1 MKTIT
6 AIAVLLAASP
16 ALADTQ
22 IDTAL
27 AGQRGAF
34 AAQVAL
40 TTTVELK
47 PARAD
52 YKPSPVL
59 AQPLCKLH
67 MRPADQPV
75 GKPFWI
81 DGPEAPRGTR
91 YELCDYIGTVSVV
104 PYLTATPTF
113 TEVYLQGPNGSAPVT
128 QQDEKMNKAVIA
140 AAAITITTATV
151 PAMASPCGC
160 PSKPLVLTAPVP
172 VIVKPSIP
180 TVITPLK
187 VVAVTPKL
195 TVPTVTV
202 MRDGKAV
209 TMQDRGTNYNPLNV
223 IAKNGV
229 AYTAPRYYVS
239 RDGSVTQNAININAP
254 HNPKNIVAPK

>member
-1 MKTIT
+1 MIKRTIAIT
-6 AIAVLLAASP
+6 ALIAASP

-34 AAQVAL
+34 AAQVTL

-52 YKPSPVL
+52 YKPSPAL
-59 AQPLCKLH
+59 AQPLCKPH
-67 MRPADQPV
+67 MRPADQK
-75 GKPFWI
+75 GAFWI
-81 DGPEAPRGTR
+81 DGPEAPRGKR

-113 TEVYLQGPNGSAPVT
+113 TDVYLQGPNGSAPVT
-128 QQDEKMNKAVIA
+128 QKDEKMNKAVIGA
-140 AAAITITTATV
+140 AALTLATATI
-151 PAMASPCGC
+151 PAMAAPCGC
-160 PSKPLVLTAPVP
+160 PSKPLVLTVPVP

-187 VVAVTPKL
+187 VVTVTPTL

-202 MRDGKAV
+202 MRDGKTV

-223 IAKNGV
+223 IAKNGIPW
-229 AYTAPRYYVS
+229 TAPRYYVT
-239 RDGSVTQNAININAP
+239 RNGNVTQTAININAP
-254 HNPKNIVAPK
+254 HNPNNIVAPK